1 MANQLKIIGNCYKNF
16 GLKHTSKSTATYPHS
31 IRFFKK
37 HIIDYKE
44 SRQLTNAGL
53 YGGQVAHIV
62 VQEVLTKNIPLDDV
76 INSELIQTKIAEYV
90 PIHEKDKMKF
100 KFIVKFLKPTVQ
112 NHLDNIKE
120 LPEQKWK
127 TEVELTI
134 WTPPVQTYWL
144 CYLDLVG
151 KAVGKAVEEAMK
163 SYFGDLKNK
172 FGSASFKPLVKKDPK
187 KNNKKKIEKP
197 NENRIGDWV
206 YSSPKIEDHIF
217 TSDLMQIAL
226 YKKAVGLKPFISYA
240 SHKDRKIF
248 TEDNTPELKPE
259 NLDQALKQLMVY
271 EISWQKKLEA
281 ADGDLNKLAWLCPPD
296 YSDIRKKSFWWDGVP
311 REYIERYFKHYAV

>member
-1 MANQLKIIGNCYKNF
+1 M
-16 GLKHTSKSTATYPHS
+16 
-31 IRFFKK
+31 
-37 HIIDYKE
+37 
-44 SRQLTNAGL
+44 
-53 YGGQVAHIV
+53 
-62 VQEVLTKNIPLDDV
+62 
-76 INSELIQTKIAEYV
+76 
-90 PIHEKDKMKF
+90 EKDDF
-100 KFIVKFLKPTVQ
+100 
-112 NHLDNIKE
+112 LDNIKE
-120 LPEQKWK
+120 LHEQKWRD
-127 TEVELTI
+127 ELEYTV

-144 CYLDLVG
+144 CYVDLVG
-151 KAVGKAVEEAMK
+151 ET
-163 SYFGDLKNK
+163 YFGDLKNK
-172 FGSASFKPLVKKDPK
+172 FGSASFKPLIKKDPS
-187 KNNKKKIEKP
+187 KNSKKKIEKP
-197 NENRIGDWV
+197 NDNRIGDWV

-248 TEDNTPELKPE
+248 TEDNTPELKQE

>member
-1 MANQLKIIGNCYKNF
+1 MANQLKIIGSCYKNF

-44 SRQLTNAGL
+44 SRELTNAGL

-62 VQEVLTKNIPLDDV
+62 AQEVLTKNIPLDDV

-100 KFIVKFLKPTVQ
+100 TFIVKFLKPTVQ

-120 LPEQKWK
+120 LPKQKWK
-127 TEVELTI
+127 TEVELTT

-151 KAVGKAVEEAMK
+151 KAVDEAMK

-172 FGSASFKPLVKKDPK
+172 FGSASFKPFVKKDPK

>member
-1 MANQLKIIGNCYKNF
+1 MNNNLKIIGQAYKKF

-31 IRFFKK
+31 IRYFKK
-37 HIIDYKE
+37 HVIDYKE
-44 SRQLTNAGL
+44 SKNITNAGL
-53 YGGQVAHIV
+53 YGGQLAHIV

-90 PIHEKDKMKF
+90 SIHEKDKMKF

-127 TEVELTI
+127 TEVELTT

-151 KAVGKAVEEAMK
+151 KAVDEAMK

-172 FGSASFKPLVKKDPK
+172 FGSASFKPFVKKDPK

-311 REYIERYFKHYAV
+311 REYIKRYFKHYAV

>member
-1 MANQLKIIGNCYKNF
+1 MANQLKIIGDCYKKF

-31 IRFFKK
+31 IRLFKK
-37 HIIDYKE
+37 HILDYKE
-44 SRQLTNAGL
+44 SRNITNAGL
-53 YGGQVAHIV
+53 YGGQLEHIV
-62 VQEVLTKNIPLDDV
+62 IQEVLTKNIPLDDV
-76 INSELIQTKIAEYV
+76 VNSELIQTKIDEYV

-100 KFIVKFLKPTVQ
+100 KFIVKFLKPTAQ

-127 TEVELTI
+127 DELEYTV

-144 CYLDLVG
+144 CYVDLVG
-151 KAVGKAVEEAMK
+151 KAVDEAMK

-172 FGSASFKPLVKKDPK
+172 FGSASFKPLVKKDPS
-187 KNNKKKIEKP
+187 KNSKKKIEKP
-197 NENRIGDWV
+197 NDNRIGDWV
-206 YSSPKIEDHIF
+206 YSAPKIEDHIF
-217 TSDLMQIAL
+217 STDLMQIAL

-248 TEDNTPELKPE
+248 TEDNTPELKQK
-259 NLDQALKQLMVY
+259 NLDKALKELMVY

-311 REYIERYFKHYAV
+311 REYIERYFKHYE

>member
-120 LPEQKWK
+120 LHEQKWRD
-127 TEVELTI
+127 ELEYTV

-144 CYLDLVG
+144 CYVDLIG
-151 KAVGKAVEEAMK
+151 ET
-163 SYFGDLKNK
+163 YFGDLKNK

-187 KNNKKKIEKP
+187 KNTKKKIEKP

-311 REYIERYFKHYAV
+311 REYIKRYFKHYAV

>member
-1 MANQLKIIGNCYKNF
+1 MANQLKIIGDCYKKF

-31 IRFFKK
+31 IRLFKK
-37 HIIDYKE
+37 HILDYKE
-44 SRQLTNAGL
+44 SRNITNAGL
-53 YGGQVAHIV
+53 YGGQLEHIV
-62 VQEVLTKNIPLDDV
+62 IQEVLTKNIPLDDV
-76 INSELIQTKIAEYV
+76 VNSELIQTKIAEYV

-100 KFIVKFLKPTVQ
+100 KFIVKFLKPTAQ

-127 TEVELTI
+127 DELEYTI

-144 CYLDLVG
+144 CFVDLVG
-151 KAVGKAVEEAMK
+151 ET
-163 SYFGDLKNK
+163 YFGDLKNK
-172 FGSASFKPLVKKDPK
+172 FGSASFKPLVKKDPS
-187 KNNKKKIEKP
+187 KNSKKKIEKP
-197 NENRIGDWV
+197 NDNRIGDWV
-206 YSSPKIEDHIF
+206 YSAPKIEDHIF
-217 TSDLMQIAL
+217 STDLMQIAL

-248 TEDNTPELKPE
+248 TEDNTPELKQK
-259 NLDQALKQLMVY
+259 NLDKALKELMVY

-311 REYIERYFKHYAV
+311 REYIERYFKHYE

>member
-1 MANQLKIIGNCYKNF
+1 MNNNLKIIGDCYKKF
-16 GLKHTSKSTATYPHS
+16 GLKHTSKSTATLPHS

-37 HIIDYKE
+37 HIISYKE
-44 SRQLTNAGL
+44 SRELTNASL

-62 VQEVLTKNIPLDDV
+62 IQEVLTKNIPLDDI
-76 INSELIQTKIAEYV
+76 INSELIQTKIDEYV

-100 KFIVKFLKPTVQ
+100 TFIVKFLKPTVQ

-120 LPEQKWK
+120 LHEQKWRD
-127 TEVELTI
+127 ELEYTV

-144 CYLDLVG
+144 CYVDLIG
-151 KAVGKAVEEAMK
+151 EI
-163 SYFGDLKNK
+163 YFGDLKNK
-172 FGSASFKPLVKKDPK
+172 FGSASFKPLIKKDPS
-187 KNNKKKIEKP
+187 KNSKKKIEKP

-281 ADGDLNKLAWLCPPD
+281 ADGDLTKLAWLCPPD

>member
-16 GLKHTSKSTATYPHS
+16 GLKHTSKSTATLPHS
-31 IRFFKK
+31 IRYFKK
-37 HIIDYKE
+37 HVIDYKE
-44 SRQLTNAGL
+44 SRELTNAGL

-62 VQEVLTKNIPLDDV
+62 AQEVLTKNIPLDDV

-100 KFIVKFLKPTVQ
+100 TFIVKFLKPTVQ

-127 TEVELTI
+127 TEVELTT
-134 WTPPVQTYWL
+134 WTPPVQTWWL

-151 KAVGKAVEEAMK
+151 KAVDEAMK

-172 FGSASFKPLVKKDPK
+172 FGSASFKPFVKKDPK

-311 REYIERYFKHYAV
+311 REYIKRYFKHYAV

>member
-1 MANQLKIIGNCYKNF
+1 MANQLKIIGDCYKKF

-31 IRFFKK
+31 IRLFKK
-37 HIIDYKE
+37 HILDYKE
-44 SRQLTNAGL
+44 SRNITNAGL
-53 YGGQVAHIV
+53 YGGQLEHIV
-62 VQEVLTKNIPLDDV
+62 IQEVLTKNIPLDDV
-76 INSELIQTKIAEYV
+76 VNSELIQTKIAEYV

-100 KFIVKFLKPTVQ
+100 KFIVKFLKPTAQ

-127 TEVELTI
+127 DELEYTI

-144 CYLDLVG
+144 CFVDLVG
-151 KAVGKAVEEAMK
+151 ET
-163 SYFGDLKNK
+163 YFGDLKNK
-172 FGSASFKPLVKKDPK
+172 FGSASFKPLIKKDPS
-187 KNNKKKIEKP
+187 KNSKKKIEKP
-197 NENRIGDWV
+197 NDNRIGDWV

-217 TSDLMQIAL
+217 STDLMQIAL

-248 TEDNTPELKPE
+248 TEDNTPELKQK
-259 NLDQALKQLMVY
+259 NLDKALKELMVY